1 MLLGIG
7 PDGPFVGRRVAI
19 TGLGAVTCCG
29 LGVAA
34 LWKGLVNPTPRGERR
49 VPDFDPSVW
58 FGPKEARRV
67 DRFAQMSVAA
77 ATEALADAGELGADP
92 ERSGVIFASGVG
104 GFNSLAEQIIVSYE
118 KGDDR
123 VSPFLVP
130 MMMANAGAA
139 SSAPL

>member
-29 LGVAA
+29 VGVAA
-34 LWKGLVNPTPRGERR
+34 LWEGLLHPTIEGERR

-58 FGPKEARRV
+58 FGPKEVRRV

-77 ATEALADAGELGADP
+77 ADEALADAGELGGRP
-92 ERSGVIFASGVG
+92 GRSGVIFATGVG
-104 GFNSLAEQIIVSYE
+104 RLR
-118 KGDDR
+118 DR
-123 VSPFLVP
+123 WPSR
-130 MMMANAGAA
+130 
-139 SSAPL
+139 SSCPHEGCPTGSRRSSCP